1 MRRSDVLR
9 QTRTRDRRGRC
20 CGTRALMPDRSVRGA
35 ATDSARTLLR
45 RLIEQHGPVL
55 LLLRSGAATPICL
68 PARDFHPADGDVLV
82 TRLPW
87 HTEFWMSEDNY
98 MRFTRDHL
106 TVDVRSEI
114 TEDAPT
120 TSLEAIEQSRF
131 VLRVRPLD
139 ATEAAAAAAAPPPR
153 TGADRLR

>member
-1 MRRSDVLR
+1 MRRSDALR
-9 QTRTRDRRGRC
+9 QTRTCNRRGQCFDAR
-20 CGTRALMPDRSVRGA
+20 GLMPDRSVRGA
-35 ATDSARTLLR
+35 ATDSARALLR

-68 PARDFHPADGDVLV
+68 PAREFHPDDGDVLV

-87 HTEFWMSEDNY
+87 HTEFWMSDDNY
-98 MRFTRDHL
+98 ARFAGDHL
-106 TVDVRSEI
+106 TVDVRPEADD
-114 TEDAPT
+114 DAPT
-120 TSLEAIEQSRF
+120 GSLEAAEQSSF
-131 VLRVRPLD
+131 VLSVRPLD